1 MKSVRS
7 CLAVLAAAGGL
18 ATASSALAQ
27 TSSLPCDG
35 VMQDRAACLRERGA
49 AAQTARQ
56 GGFPKVDEAQLRQ
69 NALAR
74 CARQP
79 AADQAACEQ
88 RVLGTGQTTFTG
100 SVLGGGVIR
109 TTETPVTAST
119 TSVAP
124 MPEPAPQVAPMPPT
138 RPAPMQSPTPMQS
151 PMPMQQSPMPMPMPA
166 PAR

>member
-1 MKSVRS
+1 MKSAVRS
-7 CLAVLAAAGGL
+7 CLAVLAAASGL
-18 ATASSALAQ
+18 ATAASALAQ

-79 AADQAACEQ
+79 PADQAACEQ

-109 TTETPVTAST
+109 MTETPVPAAT

-124 MPEPAPQVAPMPPT
+124 MPAPAPQVAPMPMPAT
-138 RPAPMQSPTPMQS
+138 RPAPMQSPM
-151 PMPMQQSPMPMPMPA
+151 PMPMPMPA

>member
-1 MKSVRS
+1 MKSAVRS
-7 CLAVLAAAGGL
+7 CLAFLAAAGGL
-18 ATASSALAQ
+18 AAASSALAQ
-27 TSSLPCDG
+27 SSSLPCDG

-56 GGFPKVDEAQLRQ
+56 GGFPKMDEAQLRQ

-79 AADQAACEQ
+79 PADQAACEQ

-109 TTETPVTAST
+109 TTETPVP
-119 TSVAP
+119 TSAATVAP
-124 MPEPAPQVAPMPPT
+124 MPEPAPQVTPMPAT
-138 RPAPMQSPTPMQS
+138 RTAPMQS
-151 PMPMQQSPMPMPMPA
+151 PMPMTA
-166 PAR
+166 PTR

>member
-1 MKSVRS
+1 MKSAVRS

-18 ATASSALAQ
+18 AVTCSALAQ
-27 TSSLPCDG
+27 SSSLPCDG

-56 GGFPKVDEAQLRQ
+56 GGFPKMDEAQLRQ

-79 AADQAACEQ
+79 PSDQAACEQ
-88 RVLGTGQTTFTG
+88 RVLGTGQTTVAG

-109 TTETPVTAST
+109 TTETPVPAPSM
-119 TSVAP
+119 AP
-124 MPEPAPQVAPMPPT
+124 MPEPAPAAEPMMPAT
-138 RPAPMQSPTPMQS
+138 RPAPM
-151 PMPMQQSPMPMPMPA
+151 PMPMPMPA
-166 PAR
+166 PSR

>member
-1 MKSVRS
+1 MKSAVRS
-7 CLAVLAAAGGL
+7 CLAILAAAGGL

-27 TSSLPCDG
+27 SGSLPCDG

-56 GGFPKVDEAQLRQ
+56 GGFPKMDEAQLRQ

-79 AADQAACEQ
+79 PADQAACEQ
-88 RVLGTGQTTFTG
+88 RVLGTGQTSLTG

-109 TTETPVTAST
+109 TTETPVPASSAT
-119 TSVAP
+119 PVAP
-124 MPEPAPQVAPMPPT
+124 MSAPAPQVAPMPAT
-138 RPAPMQSPTPMQS
+138 RPAPAPGAVVV
-151 PMPMQQSPMPMPMPA
+151 PMPA
-166 PAR
+166 PTR

>member
-1 MKSVRS
+1 MKSAVRS
-7 CLAVLAAAGGL
+7 CLAVIATASGLAA
-18 ATASSALAQ
+18 ASSALAQ
-27 TSSLPCDG
+27 SASLPCDG

-56 GGFPKVDEAQLRQ
+56 GGFPKMDEAQLRQ

-79 AADQAACEQ
+79 PSDQAACEQ
-88 RVLGTGQTTFTG
+88 RVLGTGKTTLTG

-109 TTETPVTAST
+109 TTETPVPASS

-124 MPEPAPQVAPMPPT
+124 MPAPQVMPMPAT
-138 RPAPMQSPTPMQS
+138 RPAPM
-151 PMPMQQSPMPMPMPA
+151 PMPSPMPA

>member
-1 MKSVRS
+1 MKSAVRS

-18 ATASSALAQ
+18 SAVGPALAQ
-27 TSSLPCDG
+27 TGSLPCDG

-79 AADQAACEQ
+79 PADQAACEQ

-109 TTETPVTAST
+109 MTETPVPAPS
-119 TSVAP
+119 SSMAP
-124 MPEPAPQVAPMPPT
+124 MPAPSVTPMPAT
-138 RPAPMQSPTPMQS
+138 RPAPMPGQA
-151 PMPMQQSPMPMPMPA
+151 PMPMPMPRPMPA
-166 PAR
+166 PSQ

>member
-1 MKSVRS
+1 MKSAVRS
-7 CLAVLAAAGGL
+7 CLAVLAAAGGI
-18 ATASSALAQ
+18 AAVSPALAQ

-79 AADQAACEQ
+79 PSDPAACEQ
-88 RVLGTGQTTFTG
+88 RVLGTGQTSVAG

-109 TTETPVTAST
+109 TTETPVPPPSAM
-119 TSVAP
+119 P
-124 MPEPAPQVAPMPPT
+124 MPATAPSTPAMP
-138 RPAPMQSPTPMQS
+138 
-151 PMPMQQSPMPMPMPA
+151 SPMPMPMPA
-166 PAR
+166 PTR

>member
-1 MKSVRS
+1 MKSAVRS

-18 ATASSALAQ
+18 AMASSAQAQ
-27 TSSLPCDG
+27 SGSLPCDG

-74 CARQP
+74 CGRQP
-79 AADQAACEQ
+79 PADQAACEQ
-88 RVLGTGQTTFTG
+88 RVLGTGQTTLTG

-109 TTETPVTAST
+109 TTETPVPVSAAT
-119 TSVAP
+119 VAP
-124 MPEPAPQVAPMPPT
+124 LPAPVPQEVPMPAT
-138 RPAPMQSPTPMQS
+138 RPAPMQSP
-151 PMPMQQSPMPMPMPA
+151 MPMPA